1 MGQTW
6 SELGF
11 LHWRVAGAALRALVP
26 PALEIDTF
34 EGAAWVGL
42 VPFTISRS
50 RFPPLPPLPPLAA
63 FHEVNVRTYVH
74 HQGREPGVWFFSL
87 DAASRMAVHGARLV
101 YKLPYVHAAI
111 DLDIDKG
118 PAARERVR
126 YASRRRDGAG
136 VTLHYGPAGDV
147 RPAAPGTLEHFLA
160 ERYTLYA
167 ARGTKLYRARVHHA
181 PYPLQAGTARVER
194 ETLLAASSLTRPEEA
209 PLVHYA
215 AGVDVFIWPPE
226 RLR

>member
-1 MGQTW
+1 VP
-6 SELGF
+6 E
-11 LHWRVAGAALRALVP
+11 AALRALVP
-26 PALEIDTF
+26 PALTIDTF
-34 EGAAWVGL
+34 GGAAWVGL
-42 VPFTISRS
+42 VPFTIGRS

-74 HQGREPGVWFFSL
+74 LEGREPGVWFFSL
-87 DAASRMAVHGARLV
+87 DAASRMAVRGARLV

-111 DLDIDKG
+111 DLALDG
-118 PAARERVR
+118 AAPERVR
-126 YASRRRDGAG
+126 YESRRRDGAG
-136 VTLHYGPAGDV
+136 VTLHYGPTAAV
-147 RPAAPGTLEHFLA
+147 RPAEPGTLEHFLA

-194 ETLLAASSLTRPEEA
+194 ETLLAASSLARAEEA

-215 AGVDVFIWPPE
+215 AGVDVAIWPPE